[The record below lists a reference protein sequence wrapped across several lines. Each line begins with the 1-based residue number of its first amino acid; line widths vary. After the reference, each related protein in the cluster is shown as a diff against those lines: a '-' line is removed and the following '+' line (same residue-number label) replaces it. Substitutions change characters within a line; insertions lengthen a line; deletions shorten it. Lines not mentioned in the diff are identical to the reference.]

1 MTLSNLN
8 YEAPMAAKSTGL
20 GLGFVTPQRAKIER
34 SRQFQNMDLFASQ
47 NLLKPKQTQEKTITP
62 NNPIVAD
69 SDEDIFASQNLFKPQ
84 AKTTQPVEQT
94 LDIGNPGTD
103 IFASPDLFNT
113 FNSSLQ
119 ANLSANPIKNPGV
132 DERNRLDFL
141 QRVANTGAPLGGT
154 DYRTLLDK
162 AENERLKRYGIQNS
176 NIPKAGQALSEPYKP
191 NKVTGA
197 NNSSFDY
204 KNFTNALNTIRDEQN
219 FYKELSDPNFKIL
232 SEEEMAKQADER
244 FNKEYANKTSKDL
257 YEAPNLAAVERQ
269 RQQAIKD
276 FAAGK
281 GSKARIGFSSP
292 EYALSAAQQSA
303 ADLFERSK
311 GRARASILSE
321 LRQQQAAKQYFDSEE
336 GKKRIDAGKK
346 LLDFYGTYSA
356 GGVSPLDNSGV
367 YGADKN
373 SPFLF
378 DERALKAYQT
388 GERLS
393 PEYMA
398 KIGKTSKDLAGLTP
412 YQQAYLNELNKQKGT
427 GQSVDFNKIRD
438 TVTEDFNKSVG
449 FTGKFVPSK
458 YNKFNEEARKKSYF
472 ENPMKNPMTGQTY
485 DDATLKRLFAMGTL
499 NYDPTQK
506 YKSVFESS
514 AQRVADKKAQ
524 DIRLAEILSRK
535 K

>member
-1 MTLSNLN
+1 
-8 YEAPMAAKSTGL
+8 MAAKSTGL
-20 GLGFVTPQRAKIER
+20 GRGFVTPQRAKVER
-34 SRQFQNMDLFASQ
+34 SGQFQKMDLFGFQ
-47 NLLKPKQTQEKTITP
+47 NLSKPKDRTI
-62 NNPIVAD
+62 
-69 SDEDIFASQNLFKPQ
+69 
-84 AKTTQPVEQT
+84 QPFEQP
-94 LDIGNPGTD
+94 LDISSPGTD

-132 DERNRLDFL
+132 DERNRLDIL

-162 AENERLKRYGIQNS
+162 GENERLKRYGIQNS

-191 NKVTGA
+191 NRVTGA

-204 KNFTNALNTIRDEQN
+204 KNFTNVLNSIRDEQN

-244 FNKEYANKTSKDL
+244 FNKEYANKTWKDL
-257 YEAPNLAAVERQ
+257 YKAPNLTNAE
-269 RQQAIKD
+269 
-276 FAAGK
+276 K
-281 GSKARIGFSSP
+281 GIGFNSP
-292 EYALSAAQQSA
+292 EYRVRAAQEGA
-303 ADLFERSK
+303 MDLFNRSK
-311 GRARASILSE
+311 SGARGSILSE

-346 LLDFYGTYSA
+346 LLDFYGTYSW

-367 YGADKN
+367 YGVDLGGQYGN

-378 DERALKAYQT
+378 DERALKAKQT
-388 GERLS
+388 GVDLLS

-398 KIGKTSKDLAGLTP
+398 RIGKTAKDLAGLTP

-427 GQSVDFNKIRD
+427 GQSIDFNKIRD

-449 FTGKFVPSK
+449 FTGKFVPFK
-458 YNKFNEEARKKSYF
+458 YNKFNEGAREKSYF

-485 DDATLKRLFAMGTL
+485 DDATLKRLFATGAL
-499 NYDPTQK
+499 NYDPTAK
-506 YKSVFESS
+506 YKSRFV
-514 AQRVADKKAQ
+514 
-524 DIRLAEILSRK
+524 
-535 K
+535 

>member
-1 MTLSNLN
+1 MALMTLSSLN
-8 YEAPMAAKSTGL
+8 YGAPALGKSTGL
-20 GLGFVTPQRAKIER
+20 GRGFSTPQQAKVER
-34 SRQFQNMDLFASQ
+34 PMQFQNMDFFASQ
-47 NLLKPKQTQEKTITP
+47 NLLKPK
-62 NNPIVAD
+62 
-69 SDEDIFASQNLFKPQ
+69 

-94 LDIGNPGTD
+94 LDISNPGTN
-103 IFASPDLFNT
+103 IFASPDMLNT

-119 ANLSANPIKNPGV
+119 ANLTDYAPNKNKSQQWL
-132 DERNRLDFL
+132 DSQRLDIL
-141 QRVANTGAPLGGT
+141 QRVANTGASLEGT
-154 DYRTLLDK
+154 QYRTLLDK

-204 KNFTNALNTIRDEQN
+204 KNFTNVLNSIRDEQN
-219 FYKELSDPNFKIL
+219 FYKELNDPNFKIL

-244 FNKEYANKTSKDL
+244 FNKDYANKTWKDL
-257 YEAPNLAAVERQ
+257 YVAPNPEAVERQ

-281 GSKARIGFSSP
+281 VGKAAIGFSSP
-292 EYALSAAQQSA
+292 EYKLRAAQEGA
-303 ADLFERSK
+303 ADLF
-311 GRARASILSE
+311 GRAKEGARGGILWE
-321 LRQQQAAKQYFDSEE
+321 LRQRQAAKQYFDSEE

-356 GGVSPLDNSGV
+356 AGLSPLDNSVV

-378 DERALKAYQT
+378 DEGALKAYQT
-388 GERLS
+388 GGRLS

-438 TVTEDFNKSVG
+438 TVTENFNKSVG
-449 FTGKFVPSK
+449 FTGKFVPFK
-458 YNKFNEEARKKSYF
+458 YNKFNEGASEKGFF

-485 DDATLKRLFAMGTL
+485 DDATLKRLFAMSTL

-506 YKSVFESS
+506 YTSVFERY
-514 AQRVADKKAQ
+514 APRV
-524 DIRLAEILSRK
+524 
-535 K
+535 